1 MKKVVII
8 LFLMFISIFIIF
20 TSTYNKNSD
29 VIIVNSTY
37 EYESDVM
44 NVLVQEALD
53 KSNQKNFKLVNGR
66 LVLVPYDTK
75 FHIIDGILNFRFKFL
90 VYKRYLA
97 AYELINENNESIYVF
112 FLVPENAIKKNLHA
126 HQLTYVFEDA
136 EKDGF
141 YVLLVSNSSVI
152 EKLKSTKKP
161 KKDDFLIKFEE
172 KKVVNDKK
180 ILILLNYF
188 SEKNLR

>member
-1 MKKVVII
+1 MKKIVII
-8 LFLMFISIFIIF
+8 LFLIFISIFIIL

-37 EYESDVM
+37 EYESDIM
-44 NVLVQEALD
+44 NALVQEALE
-53 KSNQKNFKLVNGR
+53 KSDQKNFKLINGR
-66 LVLVPYDTK
+66 LVLLPYDTK
-75 FHIIDGILNFRFKFL
+75 SHIIDGILNFRFKFL

-97 AYELINENNESIYVF
+97 AYELVNENNESIYVF
-112 FLVPENAIKKNLHA
+112 FLIPENAIKKNLHA

-141 YVLLVSNSSVI
+141 YVLIVSNSVVI
-152 EKLKSTKKP
+152 KELKSTEKP
-161 KKDDFLIKFEE
+161 QKYDFIIKFKEE
-172 KKVVNDKK
+172 KEIKDKK

-188 SEKNLR
+188 REKI